1 MGLIKSKAEKEQERK
16 MQVRRSM
23 KELEKR
29 IAKLREQETIYIKTA
44 QEAMR
49 EDLPEQ
55 VKLAKEAL
63 KMTISERKRT
73 YQMLLNARIMAQMKD
88 MSAMTNEFLQA
99 MHVISRDIARTTT
112 ADMSKISTEL
122 KLAMQKVS
130 AQTENF
136 TEMMADAQDD
146 MVDISADSSM
156 VSDDEIDKLIYGNA
170 EAGETSDESIDSE
183 LEKLR
188 KQLDK

>member
-29 IAKLREQETIYIKTA
+29 IVKLREQETIYIKTA

-73 YQMLLNARIMAQMKD
+73 YQMLLNARIMSQMKD

-112 ADMSKISTEL
+112 ADMTKISNEL

-130 AQTENF
+130 DQTENF

-156 VSDDEIDKLIYGNA
+156 VSDDEINKLIYGNA
-170 EAGETSDESIDSE
+170 QADEASDDASIDSE

-188 KQLDK
+188 KQLD